1 MEGFMLNLTPK
12 QQEII
17 DYLDGPLLVTAGPGS
32 GKTRVLTQRIAN
44 ILKQRKGKVLA
55 LTFSNKAAEE
65 ISERV
70 KKQISEGDYE
80 RVEVGTIHSFCLDVV
95 TNKGNQIGLPSGLA
109 VIENEK
115 DKLELLKRSC
125 DSLNIFPKEKDL
137 REFYS
142 QVQNYKQNFISPD
155 LAREKHHNIDV
166 TNLYESYNNLLIA
179 NRVIDFDDILFYAYR
194 IFVERPRVA
203 KNYTRLY
210 KHILIDEAQDL
221 NETQYKIIQALT
233 RDFDNIMMVGDSAQ
247 SIYGFNGSDSDIMT
261 RKFVEDFE
269 PKAFILNENFR
280 STRKIIDVANRIQP
294 HSKSKSVYPLE
305 GVVEVRPFEDEHG
318 EAKWIASQIELLEK
332 NGSPWVE
339 DEIKLEDIAVIGRN
353 RYLFDN
359 LEKRFQEKGI
369 SYSLGGSSVHIE
381 CETLEMKIFE
391 IGLRVL
397 VNPYDDLHY
406 GEVNSY
412 LSRENQSKDFLQDL
426 LSNREINNPELNA
439 EIVNAVINS
448 WGIMDKNGEDF
459 TKALNEIEKIVLS
472 SSQLDENFQFLIQ
485 NDLELWKERW
495 SKYCKQSVPG
505 DRSLSYFRNQVSL
518 GKFKE
523 DNNEGVSLL
532 TVHMSKGLEYEI
544 VFVLGLT
551 QGTFP
556 DYRAKTPTQKMEE
569 KNNMFVAITRA
580 KRECY
585 LTYPLMKMMP
595 WGDRKVQKVSE
606 YLSLID
612 P

>member
-1 MEGFMLNLTPK
+1 MEEFMLNLTPK

-44 ILKQRKGKVLA
+44 IIKQRKGKVLA

-65 ISERV
+65 ISERI
-70 KKQISEGDYE
+70 KKQISEEDYE

-109 VIENEK
+109 VIESEK

-125 DSLNIFPKEKDL
+125 ESLNLFPKEKDL
-137 REFYS
+137 RELYS
-142 QVQNYKQNFISPD
+142 QIQNYKQNFISPD
-155 LAREKHHNIDV
+155 LAREKDHNIDV

-194 IFVERPRVA
+194 VFVERPRVA

-210 KHILIDEAQDL
+210 KYVLIDEAQDL

-233 RDFDNIMMVGDSAQ
+233 RGFDNIMMVGDSAQ

-261 RKFVEDFE
+261 KKFVEDFE
-269 PKAFILNENFR
+269 PKAFILKENFR
-280 STRKIIDVANRIQP
+280 STRKIIDAANRIQP

-305 GVVEVRPFEDEHG
+305 GVVEVHSFEDEDA
-318 EAKWIASQIELLEK
+318 EAKWITSQIELLKK

-353 RYLFDN
+353 RYLFDS
-359 LEKRFQEKGI
+359 LEKSFQKKQI
-369 SYSLGGSSVHIE
+369 SYSLGGSSVHVE

-406 GEVNSY
+406 SEVNSY

-426 LSNREINNPELNA
+426 LSNRKINNPELNV

-448 WGIMDKNGEDF
+448 WVIMDKDGENF
-459 TKALNEIEKIVLS
+459 TRALNEIEKVVLS

-505 DRSLSYFRNQVSL
+505 DRSLSYFRNQVSI
-518 GKFKE
+518 GKFRE
-523 DNNEGVSLL
+523 SDNEGVSLL

-585 LTYPLMKMMP
+585 LTYPLIKVMP
-595 WGDRKVQKVSE
+595 WGDVKRQQPSE
-606 YLSLID
+606 YLSLIY
-612 P
+612 